1 MAQMVHPL
9 VGDVPVGSRRG
20 EQFRFLACAVAL
32 VGAVTV
38 ASALAAIIAPGIRSL
53 LLQEDGIVE
62 TGTVVF
68 LAVAVIGASV
78 ATALRGMRVPL
89 VLAGLIGLAELLD
102 ETSFGS
108 RLFGFQPLPLYGG
121 GQLDGFHDLLILAYR
136 LLLGISPNLAWI
148 LVGLMLA
155 ISAGLLL
162 FALRQ
167 IARNISGAST
177 WLSGHVLLFL
187 HVGFIGLAQV
197 IDIAASSR
205 AFAAVEE
212 VLELN
217 AAILLAF
224 YVVQMGWAAA
234 GLPRNPHG
242 EPVEPWVLGQTG
254 HGAQRPRGSTGS
266 P

>member
-1 MAQMVHPL
+1 MAQMVHSAIGNVA
-9 VGDVPVGSRRG
+9 VGPRRDHF
-20 EQFRFLACAVAL
+20 QFLAYVL
-32 VGAVTV
+32 VLIGAITIT
-38 ASALAAIIAPGIRSL
+38 SALAAILAPGLRSL
-53 LLQEDGIVE
+53 LLREDGIIE
-62 TGTVVF
+62 MGTVVF
-68 LAVAVIGASV
+68 LAAAVLGAGAS
-78 ATALRGMRVPL
+78 TARWGLRLPL
-89 VLAGLIGLAELLD
+89 ALAGLIGFAELLD

-108 RLFGFQPLPLYGG
+108 RLFGFEPLPLYGG
-121 GQLDGFHDLLILAYR
+121 GQLDGFHDLLIVAYR
-136 LLLGISPNLAWI
+136 LLLDVSQNLAWL

-155 ISAGLLL
+155 ASTGLLL

-167 IARNISGAST
+167 IARNMGGAST

-224 YVVQMGWAAA
+224 YVVQQGWAAA
-234 GLPRNPHG
+234 GLSRNPHG